1 VSPQRQA
8 GDATGGAMRW
18 LARGEPHLPAGAS
31 WLAPAEAARA
41 GGMRFTKRRTEYLVR
56 RLTAKHAVALTLGLP
71 TGPDDLARIGVLNRI
86 TGAPYVVVD
95 GRPLGLDVS
104 LTDRAGWGVCLVGR
118 DLGAVGCDLEIAE
131 PRSDTFVS
139 DYLTPVEQAMVRGAP
154 DEATSHLLANLVWS
168 AKESALKVLRTGLRR
183 DTRSVEVHLDVAN
196 VPAGGPSAPDDPG
209 GKAGSAWA
217 PLEVRS
223 RDRTMPGWWTV
234 LRPWLLTVAYA
245 EPGPAPD
252 PLEVPSALRGATP
265 VHSWL
270 RQPVAGPMPGLEPPP
285 GQP

>member
-1 VSPQRQA
+1 
-8 GDATGGAMRW
+8 
-18 LARGEPHLPAGAS
+18 
-31 WLAPAEAARA
+31 
-41 GGMRFTKRRTEYLVR
+41 MRFTKRRTEYLVR

-71 TGPDDLARIGVLNRI
+71 TDPDDLARIGVLNRV

-131 PRSDTFVS
+131 PRSATFVS
-139 DYLTPVEQAMVRGAP
+139 DYLTPVEQALVRGAP
-154 DEATSHLLANLVWS
+154 DQATSHLLANLVWS
-168 AKESALKVLRTGLRR
+168 AKESALKVLRTGLRA
-183 DTRSVEVHLDVAN
+183 DTRSVEVHLDVAD
-196 VPAGGPSAPDDPG
+196 VPGTAPHPPDEPDVETGGT
-209 GKAGSAWA
+209 WA
-217 PLEVRS
+217 PLQVRGHG
-223 RDRTMPGWWTV
+223 RLMPGWWTV

-245 EPGPAPD
+245 EPGPAPA
-252 PLEVPSALRGATP
+252 PLEVPSALRQATP

-270 RQPVAGPMPGLEPPP
+270 GRPVAGPMPGLGPAP